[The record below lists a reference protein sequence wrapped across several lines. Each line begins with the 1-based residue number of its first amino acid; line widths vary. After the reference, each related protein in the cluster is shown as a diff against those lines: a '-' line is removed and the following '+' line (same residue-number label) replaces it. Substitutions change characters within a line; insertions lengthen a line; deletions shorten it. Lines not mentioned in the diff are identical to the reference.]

1 MMNNRIVLVAI
12 GATVWACSL
21 GAGCRSGVELLPVSG
36 VVTLD
41 GKPVEQATVLF
52 KPETGPVAYGQTDA
66 AGRFEL
72 STAGRKGAVPGKH
85 KVSITKTKV
94 TGVGN
99 DEMVDPEKVKTEWI
113 VPQKFTD
120 PDKSGLTAEVARGK
134 TTFEFHLKSK

>member
-1 MMNNRIVLVAI
+1 MNGRLILFALGAMVLASAVA
-12 GATVWACSL
+12 
-21 GAGCRSGVELLPVSG
+21 AGCRSGIELLPVSG

-85 KVSITKTKV
+85 LVSITKTKV

-113 VPQKFTD
+113 VPQKYTD
-120 PDKSGLTAEVARGK
+120 PEKSGLTAEVARGK
-134 TTFEFHLKSK
+134 TTFEYHLKSK

>member
-1 MMNNRIVLVAI
+1 MNRRLVLLSLGAVVSACAI
-12 GATVWACSL
+12 

-41 GKPVEQATVLF
+41 GKPVDQATVLF
-52 KPETGPVAYGQTDA
+52 KPESGPVAYGQTNAD
-66 AGRFEL
+66 GRFEL

-94 TGVGN
+94 SGVGN

-113 VPQKFTD
+113 VPQKYTD
-120 PDKSGLTAEVARGK
+120 PEKSGLTAEVARGK
-134 TTFEFHLKSK
+134 TAFEFDLKSK

>member
-1 MMNNRIVLVAI
+1 MNQRLVLLAVGAVAACAI
-12 GATVWACSL
+12 G
-21 GAGCRSGVELLPVSG
+21 GGCRSGVELLPVSG

-85 KVSITKTKV
+85 AVSVTKTKV

-113 VPQKFTD
+113 VPQKYAD
-120 PDKSGLTAEVARGK
+120 PEKSGLTAEVARGK

>member
-1 MMNNRIVLVAI
+1 MNQRLVLLAVGAVALA
-12 GATVWACSL
+12 GAI

-52 KPETGPVAYGQTDA
+52 KPESGPVAYGQTNAD
-66 AGRFEL
+66 GRFEL

-85 KVSITKTKV
+85 KVSITKMKV

-113 VPQKFTD
+113 VPQTYTD
-120 PDKSGLTAEVARGK
+120 PEKSGLTAEVARGK

>member
-1 MMNNRIVLVAI
+1 MNGRLLLLVLGGMVF
-12 GATVWACSL
+12 ACAV
-21 GAGCRSGVELLPVSG
+21 GAGCRSGIELLPVSG

-52 KPETGPVAYGQTDA
+52 KPETGPVAYGQTDS

-120 PDKSGLTAEVARGK
+120 PEKSELTAEVARGK

>member
-1 MMNNRIVLVAI
+1 MNQRLVLVIVGAVAVACAI
-12 GATVWACSL
+12 GI
-21 GAGCRSGVELLPVSG
+21 GCRSGIELLPVSG

-52 KPETGPVAYGQTDA
+52 KPESGPVAYGQTDS

-72 STAGRKGAVPGKH
+72 TTAGRKGAVPGKH

-113 VPQKFTD
+113 VPQKYTD
-120 PDKSGLTAEVARGK
+120 PEQSGLTAEVARGK
-134 TTFEFHLKSK
+134 TSFEFQLKSK